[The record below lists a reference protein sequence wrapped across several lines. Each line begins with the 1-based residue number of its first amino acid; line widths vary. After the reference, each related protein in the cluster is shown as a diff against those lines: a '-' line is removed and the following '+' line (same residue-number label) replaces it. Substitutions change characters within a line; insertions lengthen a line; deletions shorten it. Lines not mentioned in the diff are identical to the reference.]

1 MYTILSP
8 LKNIH
13 HIILMKQIK
22 VLMKQIK
29 VLMKQIKVLMKQ
41 IIILMKQI
49 IILMNQQIILVKQSP
64 LERVQPRLRRSG
76 TSGKSP
82 DWVGTQN

>member
-1 MYTILSP
+1 L
-8 LKNIH
+8 
-13 HIILMKQIK
+13 
-22 VLMKQIK
+22 
-29 VLMKQIKVLMKQ
+29 
-41 IIILMKQI
+41 KQI

-64 LERVQPRLRRSG
+64 IERVQPRLRRAG